1 MLIVSCLEGV
11 DMSCG
16 SIVAKQREVLGRLKR
31 QSLADI
37 LHQDM
42 TLDSTLEEGLLGS
55 WIPGIHDLVW
65 F

>member
-1 MLIVSCLEGV
+1 
-11 DMSCG
+11 MSCG

-55 WIPGIHDLVW
+55 WIPGIDDLVW